1 MRMCKDLPG
10 DFQRDRDGMGLI
22 CELKY
27 TSVHVCVIGGGSTYQ
42 AVADRSFKDVLCNG
56 FAETLIVE
64 SNTAVERN

>member
-1 MRMCKDLPG
+1 
-10 DFQRDRDGMGLI
+10 MGLI